1 MEVRLWSIVI
11 AGLYGTVLYIWQ
23 GIVGNAM
30 LDGAL
35 GIILGLYTCSHPASY
50 FLNLLFFER
59 GGVAQDAGM
68 PTGWSW
74 AGFNVLVMIVGWLIV
89 VVGALQI
96 AGSTA

>member
-1 MEVRLWSIVI
+1 MEVRVWSIVV
-11 AGLYGTVLYIWQ
+11 AAVYGTALYIWQ
-23 GIVGNAM
+23 GILGNAM
-30 LDGAL
+30 LDGGL

-59 GGVAQDAGM
+59 GAVAQAPGM

-89 VVGALQI
+89 IVGALTM